1 MYYMKEVVMEEH
13 KKKEYEDIYK
23 NYAGIVYGYLLKK
36 CYQEDLAE
44 ELTQETFLIALK
56 KLEYL

>member
-44 ELTQETFLIALK
+44 ELTQETF
-56 KLEYL
+56 

>member
-1 MYYMKEVVMEEH
+1 MEEH

-36 CYQEDLAE
+36 MLSRRFSRRANTGNILNCAKE
-44 ELTQETFLIALK
+44 IR
-56 KLEYL
+56 YL